1 MDIPALPTAN
11 SFCSQLY
18 IYTHTH
24 TSQEPD
30 TSLKNV
36 LKTSNALSQLI
47 TFESFNVNNSM
58 CLFCRFFIKVHRPIL
73 KKKKDIWGSNNP
85 EVKKILIRKKCF
97 LHKDNISILAKRK
110 CLFSRKKKESKVCP
124 YSTHFICCELCWIMS
139 IHLTTFSHLTYHTK
153 RFKILLESLCHFIY

>member
-110 CLFSRKKKESKVCP
+110 CLFSRKKKRKQSMSLQHTFHLLRALLNNEHSSYNLLSP
-124 YSTHFICCELCWIMS
+124 YL
-139 IHLTTFSHLTYHTK
+139 SH
-153 RFKILLESLCHFIY
+153 